1 MEIRDYIKI
10 KQDPY
15 SNVIVSIEVLPT
27 FPSIIEF
34 TSAPVKTSS
43 IENFFRDI
51 KSEVR
56 ERLSH

>member
-1 MEIRDYIKI
+1 MEISDYIKI

-27 FPSIIEF
+27 VPSIIKF

-43 IENFFRDI
+43 IENLFRDI